1 MPSKVASR
9 VPEGC
14 IPGSR
19 VPFGT
24 SDPGLQPGGTSD
36 ATAEGTSA
44 NIDDISIRRFD
55 IFVIH
60 YNMPP

>member
-1 MPSKVASR
+1 MASR
-9 VPEGC
+9 VATSQLKEP
-14 IPGSR
+14 R
-19 VPFGT
+19 VMPFGT

-44 NIDDISIRRFD
+44 NIDDISIRRFG